1 MAGFIFLL
9 HFVSIKI
16 FFHQF
21 RSAHYLAHN
30 LAIQSTKIGV
40 AALKERCMMFKTK
53 TSMHLALYLVNEFD
67 MLWI

>member
-1 MAGFIFLL
+1 MAGFILL
-9 HFVSIKI
+9 DHVFSIKI

-21 RSAHYLAHN
+21 RFADYLAHN
-30 LAIQSTKIGV
+30 LAIQIAKIVV
-40 AALKERCMMFKTK
+40 AALKEQIMMFQAK